1 MFSPTLPSWPYENQL
16 VSATSFSQ
24 ISSSRASLWASAQV
38 RNRSCPMD
46 KNMVLEAR
54 MVGTWCHQKLMFD
67 DFSWRF
73 LHGLKAKTSYSW
85 KFMPSRLPASQ
96 TFRGLSQ
103 PISHRGLSIASHD
116 EPSRLAVLTCGKK
129 PWVVVGSGYWT
140 SGWYTV
146 YRYIY
151 IHAGTCMYTW
161 WRKIRKIILTTIST
175 LKALSIFSSCA
186 TCQPIFLTRAT
197 NLHNRRASF
206 SVPKSAGCPIT
217 YW

>member
-1 MFSPTLPSWPYENQL
+1 
-16 VSATSFSQ
+16 
-24 ISSSRASLWASAQV
+24 
-38 RNRSCPMD
+38 
-46 KNMVLEAR
+46 MVLEAR

-67 DFSWRF
+67 SDFSWRF

-85 KFMPSRLPASQ
+85 KCMPSRLPASQ
-96 TFRGLSQ
+96 TSRGLSQ

-129 PWVVVGSGYWT
+129 PWLVVGSGCWT

-151 IHAGTCMYTW
+151 IHAGTCMYVHICTH
-161 WRKIRKIILTTIST
+161 IMCMYIVCIIYISDNHVVKENKENHSDNN
-175 LKALSIFSSCA
+175 LYIKGFIIFSSCA
-186 TCQPIFLTRAT
+186 TCQPIFSTRAT

>member
-151 IHAGTCMYTW
+151 IYIYMLAHVCMYTCVCIW
-161 WRKIRKIILTTIST
+161 FVCIYISDNHMVKENKENHSDNNLYIKGFIYLFIMCNMST
-175 LKALSIFSSCA
+175 H
-186 TCQPIFLTRAT
+186 FLNTR
-197 NLHNRRASF
+197 N
-206 SVPKSAGCPIT
+206 
-217 YW
+217 